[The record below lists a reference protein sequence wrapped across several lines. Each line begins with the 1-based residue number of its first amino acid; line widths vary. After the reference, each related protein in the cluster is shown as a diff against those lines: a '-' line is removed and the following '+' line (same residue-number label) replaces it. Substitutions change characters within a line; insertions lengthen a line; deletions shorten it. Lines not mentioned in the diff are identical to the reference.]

1 MTNESGR
8 ASVSESARFYNRS
21 HTGVSPAVQGAK
33 KMKDHQLTPGTPTAS
48 PETAAAGSTAK
59 VLLVVDDEFLIRWSL
74 RNRLVAAGYIIVEA
88 ATAAE
93 ARTAFARGVDLVL
106 LDVLL
111 PDGNGMDL
119 LKEFHERRPD
129 SRIILISAHGTSE
142 VADKARAQGAYDFI
156 HKPFDLNV
164 ITAVVDR
171 AAQSG

>member
-1 MTNESGR
+1 
-8 ASVSESARFYNRS
+8 
-21 HTGVSPAVQGAK
+21 
-33 KMKDHQLTPGTPTAS
+33 MKEQVATPGTAAAS
-48 PETAAAGSTAK
+48 KPETGPNAPSATAK

-74 RNRLVAAGYIIVEA
+74 RNRLAAAGYIVIEA

-93 ARTAFARGVDLVL
+93 ARAAFARGCDMVL

-119 LKEFHERRPD
+119 LKEFRERRPE
-129 SRIILISAHGTSE
+129 SRVILISAHGTAE
-142 VADKARAQGAYDFI
+142 VADRARAQGAYDFI
-156 HKPFDLNV
+156 DKPFDLNV